1 MLNKLLA
8 TVVITLFCFSSV
20 WAASCHSERLASSTP
35 TSRFV
40 SSDAM
45 VTDRQTTLSW
55 MRCAVG
61 QQWNGK
67 TCKGKAQT
75 LDWQHAMAIV
85 DKVNA
90 ETLGGHNDWRMP
102 MVPELASIV
111 ERQCFNPR
119 MNIDVFPGAPSK
131 VFWSSMEKMGTT
143 NYAYTLDFGG
153 GAAMASSKEE
163 LGAVRLVRGGP
174 WWKPPA
180 VMSQR

>member
-1 MLNKLLA
+1 MLNKILMIVTMTLL
-8 TVVITLFCFSSV
+8 CFSSV
-20 WAASCHSERLASSTP
+20 WAATCHSERLVSSTP
-35 TSRFV
+35 TSRFI
-40 SSDAM
+40 STDIT
-45 VTDRQTTLSW
+45 VTDTQTTLLW

-61 QQWNGK
+61 QEWIDN

-90 ETLGGHNDWRMP
+90 EGLGGYHDWRMP

-119 MNIDVFPGAPSK
+119 MNIEVFPGPPSK
-131 VFWSSMEKMGTT
+131 VFWSSMEKMGTK
-143 NYAYTLDFGG
+143 NFAYTLDFGG
-153 GAAMASSKEE
+153 GAAMASNKEK

-174 WWKPPA
+174 WWQPPA